1 LFGGDGAA
9 GAEAAGLGAVMR
21 KQKTS
26 FLKKRSKK
34 LLHRFV
40 RLWRR
45 HGRAKRFR
53 SFFGYF
59 FFKKSNCF
67 LVLS

>member
-1 LFGGDGAA
+1 
-9 GAEAAGLGAVMR
+9 MR

-34 LLHRFV
+34 LLHRV
-40 RLWRR
+40 ARLWRR